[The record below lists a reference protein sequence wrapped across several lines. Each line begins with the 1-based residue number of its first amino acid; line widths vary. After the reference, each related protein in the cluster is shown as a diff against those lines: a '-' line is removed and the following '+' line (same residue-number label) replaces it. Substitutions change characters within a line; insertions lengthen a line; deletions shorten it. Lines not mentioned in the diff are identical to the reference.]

1 MIKVNDLVK
10 SYNGRVVLDIP
21 ELSISKG
28 ECFGLVG
35 NNGAGKTTFF
45 RLVLDLILPDRGLV
59 QSKDLI
65 VRMSEEWKSYTGSFL
80 DEGFLIGFLTP
91 GEYFEFLGKLN
102 RMTKPEVYMELER
115 YDGLL
120 NGEAVDEKKYIRKLS
135 RGNQKKVGIVA
146 ALFSRPE
153 VLVLDE
159 PFANLDPTSV
169 SRLIKIL
176 NGIKKEWNPTMLIS
190 SHNLNHI
197 TEVCERIDILEEGK
211 IIRDIKDNPNA
222 LRDLEDY
229 FAV

>member
-1 MIKVNDLVK
+1 MIQVKELVK
-10 SYNGRVVLDIP
+10 SYNGQVVLDIQD
-21 ELSISKG
+21 LKISRG
-28 ECFGLVG
+28 ESFGLVG

-45 RLVLDLILPDRGLV
+45 RLILDLIRADKG
-59 QSKDLI
+59 I
-65 VRMSEEWKSYTGSFL
+65 VLSNGTNVCETEDWKSYTGSFL

-102 RMTKPEVYMELER
+102 RKSSSEVFMELEK
-115 YDGLL
+115 YNDLL
-120 NGEAVDEKKYIRKLS
+120 NGESVDKKKYIRKLS
-135 RGNQKKVGIVA
+135 KGNQKKLGIIA
-146 ALFSRPE
+146 ALLNKPE
-153 VLVLDE
+153 VLILDE

-176 NGIKKEWNPTMLIS
+176 NGIKNEWNPTMLIS

>member
-1 MIKVNDLVK
+1 MIQVKDLVK
-10 SYNGRVVLDIP
+10 SYNGKVVLDIP
-21 ELSISKG
+21 ELTIPKG

-45 RLVLDLILPDRGLV
+45 RLVLDLIRADSGVVKSRGLDV
-59 QSKDLI
+59 KG
-65 VRMSEEWKSYTGSFL
+65 SEEWKSYTGSFL

-91 GEYFEFLGKLN
+91 AEYYEFLGKLSN
-102 RMTKPEVYMELER
+102 KTKPEVYMELER
-115 YDGLL
+115 YNGLL
-120 NGEAVDEKKYIRKLS
+120 NGEAVDEKKFIRKLS

-146 ALFSRPE
+146 ALFTKPE

-169 SRLIKIL
+169 SRLIKML

-197 TEVCERIDILEEGK
+197 SEVCERIDILEEGK

>member
-1 MIKVNDLVK
+1 MIQVNDLVK
-10 SYNGRVVLDIP
+10 SYNGKVVLDIP
-21 ELSISKG
+21 ELTIPKG

-45 RLVLDLILPDRGLV
+45 RLVLDLIPADRGLV
-59 QSKDLI
+59 KSKGI
-65 VRMSEEWKSYTGSFL
+65 NVRGSEEWKCYTGSFL

-91 GEYFEFLGKLN
+91 AEYFEFLGKVKN
-102 RMTKPEVYMELER
+102 KTKPEVYMELEK
-115 YDGLL
+115 YNGLL
-120 NGEAVDEKKYIRKLS
+120 NGEEVDAKKYIRKLS

-146 ALFSRPE
+146 ALFTRPD

-169 SRLIKIL
+169 SRLIKML
-176 NGIKKEWNPTMLIS
+176 NGIKKKWNPTMLIS

-211 IIRDIKDNPNA
+211 IIRDIEDNPNA

-229 FAV
+229 FAD

>member
-1 MIKVNDLVK
+1 MIQVNDLVK
-10 SYNGRVVLDIP
+10 SYNGKVVLDIP
-21 ELSISKG
+21 ELTIPKG

-45 RLVLDLILPDRGLV
+45 RLVLDLIRADSGVVKSRGLDV
-59 QSKDLI
+59 KG
-65 VRMSEEWKSYTGSFL
+65 SEEWKSYTGSFL

-91 GEYFEFLGKLN
+91 AEYYEFLGKLSN
-102 RMTKPEVYMELER
+102 KTKPEVYMELER
-115 YDGLL
+115 YNGLL
-120 NGEAVDEKKYIRKLS
+120 NEEAVDEKKYIRKLS

-146 ALFSRPE
+146 ALFTKPE

-169 SRLIKIL
+169 SRLIKML

-197 TEVCERIDILEEGK
+197 SEVCERIDILEEGK

>member
-1 MIKVNDLVK
+1 MIQVNNLVK
-10 SYNGRVVLDIP
+10 SYNGKVVLDIP
-21 ELSISKG
+21 ELTIPKG

-45 RLVLDLILPDRGLV
+45 RLVLDLIIADNGWV
-59 QSKDLI
+59 KSKGMD
-65 VRMSEEWKSYTGSFL
+65 VRESEEWKSYTGSFL

-91 GEYFEFLGKLN
+91 AEYFEFLGKLSKK
-102 RMTKPEVYMELER
+102 TKPEVYMELER
-115 YDGLL
+115 YNGLL

-146 ALFSRPE
+146 ALFTRPE
-153 VLVLDE
+153 ILILDE

-169 SRLIKIL
+169 SRLIRTL
-176 NGIKKEWNPTMLIS
+176 NGLKKEWNPTMLIS

-211 IIRDIKDNPNA
+211 IIRDIKDNANA

>member
-1 MIKVNDLVK
+1 MIQVKDLIK
-10 SYNGRVVLDIP
+10 SYSGNFVLDIP
-21 ELSISKG
+21 ELVIPKG

-45 RLVLDLILPDRGLV
+45 RLVLDLIQADKGWV
-59 QSKDLI
+59 KSKGTN
-65 VRMSEEWKSYTGSFL
+65 VRESEEWKSYTGSFL

-91 GEYFEFLGKLN
+91 AEYFEFHGKLN
-102 RMTKPEVYMELER
+102 NIAKPEVYLELDK
-115 YDGLL
+115 YNGLL
-120 NGEAVDEKKYIRKLS
+120 KGEDVDEKKYIRKLS

-146 ALFSRPE
+146 ALLTRPE

-169 SRLIKIL
+169 SRLIKLL
-176 NGIKKEWNPTMLIS
+176 NGIKTEWNPTMLIS

-222 LRDLEDY
+222 LRDLEHY

>member
-1 MIKVNDLVK
+1 MIQVNDLVK
-10 SYNGRVVLDIP
+10 SYNGKVVLDIP
-21 ELSISKG
+21 ELTIPKG

-45 RLVLDLILPDRGLV
+45 RLVLDLIPADRGLV
-59 QSKDLI
+59 KSKGI
-65 VRMSEEWKSYTGSFL
+65 NVRGSEEWKCYTGSFL

-91 GEYFEFLGKLN
+91 AEYFEFLGKVKN
-102 RMTKPEVYMELER
+102 KTKPEVYMELEK
-115 YDGLL
+115 YNGLL
-120 NGEAVDEKKYIRKLS
+120 NGEEVDAKKYIRKLS

-146 ALFSRPE
+146 ALFTRPD

-169 SRLIKIL
+169 SRLIKML
-176 NGIKKEWNPTMLIS
+176 NGIKKKWNPTMLIS

-229 FAV
+229 FAD

>member
-1 MIKVNDLVK
+1 MIEVNNLVK

-21 ELSISKG
+21 ELTIAKG

-45 RLVLDLILPDRGLV
+45 RLVLDLIPADRGLV
-59 QSKDLI
+59 KSKGI
-65 VRMSEEWKSYTGSFL
+65 NVRGSEEWKCYTGSFL

-91 GEYFEFLGKLN
+91 AEYFEFLGKI
-102 RMTKPEVYMELER
+102 MGYTKPEVYMELER
-115 YDGLL
+115 YNGLL
-120 NGEAVDEKKYIRKLS
+120 NGEAVDEKKFIRKLS

-146 ALFSRPE
+146 ALFTRPE

-169 SRLIKIL
+169 SRLIKML

>member
-1 MIKVNDLVK
+1 MIQVKDLVK
-10 SYNGRVVLDIP
+10 SYNGSVVLDIP
-21 ELSISKG
+21 ELVIPQG

-45 RLVLDLILPDRGLV
+45 RLALDLIRADRGSIL
-59 QSKDLI
+59 SKGTN
-65 VRMSEEWKSYTGSFL
+65 VCKSEDWKFYTGSFL

-91 GEYFEFLGKLN
+91 AEYFEFLGKLTN
-102 RMTKPEVYMELER
+102 RTKPEVYLELER
-115 YDGLL
+115 YSGLL
-120 NGEAVDEKKYIRKLS
+120 DGEAVDEKKYIRKLS

-146 ALFSRPE
+146 ALFTRPE
-153 VLVLDE
+153 ILILDE

-176 NGIKKEWNPTMLIS
+176 NEIKKEWNPTMLIS

-222 LRDLEDY
+222 LRDLEHY

>member
-1 MIKVNDLVK
+1 MIQVKELQK
-10 SYNGRVVLDIP
+10 SYNGQVVLDIP
-21 ELSISKG
+21 ELTISKG
-28 ECFGLVG
+28 ESFGLVG

-45 RLVLDLILPDRGLV
+45 RLVLDLIIADRGTVL
-59 QSKDLI
+59 SNGTD
-65 VRMSEEWKSYTGSFL
+65 VRGSEDWKSYTGSFL

-91 GEYFEFLGKLN
+91 GEYFEFLGKLHG
-102 RMTKPEVYMELER
+102 KSGSEVFMELER
-115 YDGLL
+115 YNGLL
-120 NGEAVDEKKYIRKLS
+120 NGESVDKKKYIRKLS
-135 RGNQKKVGIVA
+135 KGNQKKLGIIA
-146 ALFSRPE
+146 ALFTRPE
-153 VLVLDE
+153 ILILDE

-197 TEVCERIDILEEGK
+197 TEVCERIDILEDGK

-229 FAV
+229 FSV